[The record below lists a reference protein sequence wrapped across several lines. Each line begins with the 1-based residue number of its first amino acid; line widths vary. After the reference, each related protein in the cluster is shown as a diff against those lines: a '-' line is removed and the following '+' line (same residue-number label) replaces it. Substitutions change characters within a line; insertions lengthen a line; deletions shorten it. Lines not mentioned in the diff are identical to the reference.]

1 MTSSEKRGDNWMK
14 EYAIATGVG
23 ALYGGTNTLVGHP
36 FDTVKTKMQAQTGF
50 SGGVLG
56 TCRQIVATEGPL
68 GFYHGCVP
76 PLWGSAIYRSAQF
89 AVYDLLYNA
98 ASSYP
103 ALLQPVDPLGVGWE
117 MQARVPL
124 SGVVGATARTI
135 LESPIEYAKV
145 QGQTGQVW
153 KLRDVYKGAH
163 LQWLRTGPMM
173 TLWFCLFDACKRNEL
188 TKTTIGQFFS
198 SGGSAL
204 IGFWVVWPFET
215 LKNQAQAGMKGSALT
230 LIRNMPGGF
239 FGLYRGILPGS
250 LSVFLRNGAAMLV
263 MQQANRK
270 ITEWGLRD

>member
-98 ASSYP
+98 ATSYP
-103 ALLQPVDPLGVGWE
+103 ALLQPVEHIFTHVKHTMHIECAAGAAAAEAGSGGAAAAAAAAAMAVTAGGAAAEAADEGGAQWE
-117 MQARVPL
+117 SGGRTYCWMDAAGMARVGVT
-124 SGVVGATARTI
+124 SGVKKVIAAGPNPDPTPDPTYAT
-135 LESPIEYAKV
+135 LS
-145 QGQTGQVW
+145 
-153 KLRDVYKGAH
+153 
-163 LQWLRTGPMM
+163 
-173 TLWFCLFDACKRNEL
+173 
-188 TKTTIGQFFS
+188 
-198 SGGSAL
+198 
-204 IGFWVVWPFET
+204 
-215 LKNQAQAGMKGSALT
+215 LT
-230 LIRNMPGGF
+230 L
-239 FGLYRGILPGS
+239 S
-250 LSVFLRNGAAMLV
+250 LTLTR
-263 MQQANRK
+263 
-270 ITEWGLRD
+270 